1 MASTDPVVPAAAAAE
16 SSEEFDPTKL
26 IVNYLPLSINADG
39 LKALFAPYGTVE
51 EANVVMDRATKMSR
65 GYGFV
70 KFSTKESA
78 QNAIDALNGKVL
90 EGSSPEMKALHVAVS
105 KPPKVEV
112 NLYVGNLLPTA
123 KIDDLKAVFARFGTI
138 VECNI
143 PIDRNTNQSK
153 GYGFV
158 RLDSKPSAHEAME
171 ALNGTPVETLSG
183 TNPLTVKRAENNG
196 NTHNGGGRN
205 NARFGNMDRRR
216 FHQQPRM
223 MPSFVPPTPITYEG
237 ICLFV
242 YNIPPTMDERGLQE
256 LFHPYGTVTNA
267 RVMRNMNR
275 SSKGFG
281 FVNMSTKEEANNAIS
296 NLNGRILIQDRPL
309 QVSFKKE

>member
-1 MASTDPVVPAAAAAE
+1 MASTIDPVTPPE
-16 SSEEFDPTKL
+16 TSEEIDPTKL
-26 IVNYLPLSINADG
+26 IVNYLPMSVTAEG
-39 LKALFAPYGTVE
+39 LKGIFSTYGTVE
-51 EANVVMDRATKMSR
+51 EANVVTDRTTKMSR

-78 QNAIDALNGKVL
+78 QNAIEGLSGKLL
-90 EGSSPEMKALHVAVS
+90 EGSSPDMKPLHVAIS
-105 KPPKVEV
+105 KPTKVEV
-112 NLYVGNLLPTA
+112 NLYVGNLLPSA
-123 KIDDLKAVFARFGTI
+123 KIEDLKSVFSRFGTI

-143 PIDRNTNQSK
+143 PIDRASNQSK

-158 RLDSKPSAHEAME
+158 RLDSKPAAHEAME
-171 ALNGTPVETLSG
+171 ALNGTPVESLSG
-183 TNPLTVKRAENNG
+183 SNPLTVKRAENNNG
-196 NTHNGGGRN
+196 NNHGRN
-205 NARFGNMDRRR
+205 SGGRFGNMDRRR

-223 MPSFVPPTPITYEG
+223 MPSFVPAPMSYEG

-256 LFHPYGTVTNA
+256 LFRPYGNVTTA

-296 NLNGRILIQDRPL
+296 ALNGRTLIQDRPL